1 METVTEQEVD
11 MMIEMAD
18 RDKKGGVDLEDFVEL
33 MKQLGLIPDKDKKGL
48 DDEANLIDDAN
59 IVVINNP
66 LEI

>member
-48 DDEANLIDDAN
+48 DDEAYLLDD
-59 IVVINNP
+59 
-66 LEI
+66 